1 MSGSSGFDDNN
12 IKKKAKP
19 RHIAWVGD
27 GNNVLHDLMLAAAMT
42 GYDLVYATPD
52 GMGPD
57 SLVLERALSLS
68 KKNGSSITGTSDPK
82 IAVKDA
88 GVIYTDVF
96 ISMGEEHIEG
106 NQSSLTVFK

>member
-1 MSGSSGFDDNN
+1 MTIIGRR
-12 IKKKAKP
+12 KP
-19 RHIAWVGD
+19 SQGHIAWVGD

-52 GMGPD
+52 DMGPD
-57 SLVLERALSLS
+57 PSVLQRALSLS
-68 KKNGSSITGTSDPK
+68 RNNGSSITGTSDPK
-82 IAVKDA
+82 NAVKDA

-106 NQSSLTVFK
+106 KSKLFDGFKVKD